1 MSSIQG
7 TISNA
12 NIVTLD
18 DTQTLTNKTIELD
31 TTDLFNTIPLLGSD
45 RCVTSNGIK
54 FALNL
59 KQDNLTFNAP
69 SSNNANPSTSAQ
81 IKTALDLKQDNLTF
95 NAPSSNNGNPSTS
108 AQIKTA
114 LDLKQDTLTFS
125 NVGDAN
131 GNPSTSAQ
139 INNYL
144 AVNYQPVLT
153 FNGPP
158 SNNNN
163 PSTSAQIK
171 AYTETNFQPTL
182 TFNGPPSNN
191 NNPSTSAQIK
201 AYTEN
206 NFQPTLTFQDP
217 SARTGNPSTSLQIDN
232 YLINNY
238 QPKNNLIYDATND
251 FLGVDVQPYRKF
263 DMGPNRVALGDNVT
277 LNNNQGIYWH
287 TSQFDYSIARENGGW
302 GSTRELA
309 IRWSTGIRFQVD
321 PTRTITGNVA
331 YTNSSD
337 TRLKHNEVD
346 ISNALTTIN
355 KLHVKKYYKTGT
367 IYDPSGNVYPP
378 DYNLTEQELETTPH
392 TEEIGIIAQ
401 EIQQIPELEFVVKD
415 NGLDASGNQKP
426 YSVNYESIHNLL
438 IQSVQELSKQ
448 VNELKQE
455 VHELK
460 QK

>member
-7 TISNA
+7 SVSAA

-18 DTQTLTNKTIELD
+18 EVQTLTNKSIELN
-31 TTDLFNTIPLLGSD
+31 TTDFSNTIPLLGSN
-45 RCVTSNGIK
+45 RCITSNGIK
-54 FALNL
+54 YALDL
-59 KQDNLTFNAP
+59 KQDILTFNAPSSNNANPSTSAQIKTALDLKQDILTFNAPSSNNANPSTSAQIKTALDLKQDILTFNAP

-81 IKTALDLKQDNLTF
+81 IKTALDLKQDNL
-95 NAPSSNNGNPSTS
+95 
-108 AQIKTA
+108 I
-114 LDLKQDTLTFS
+114 FS

-144 AVNYQPVLT
+144 GVNYQPLLT
-153 FNGPP
+153 FNFP
-158 SNNNN
+158 SANNSN

-171 AYTETNFQPTL
+171 T
-182 TFNGPPSNN
+182 
-191 NNPSTSAQIK
+191 
-201 AYTEN
+201 YTEN
-206 NFQPTLTFQDP
+206 NFQPILTFQDP
-217 SARTGNPSTSLQIDN
+217 SARNGNPSTSLQIDD

-238 QPKNNLIYDATND
+238 QPKNSLIYNSTST
-251 FLGVDVQPYRKF
+251 FLGVGVLPYRKF
-263 DMGPNRVALGDNVT
+263 DMGPVRVAFGDNVT
-277 LNNNQGIYWH
+277 LDNNQGLYWH
-287 TSQFDYSIARENGGW
+287 TSQFDYSIAREAGGW

-309 IRWSTGIRFQVD
+309 IRFATGIRFAVD

-337 TRLKHNEVD
+337 DRLKHNEVN
-346 ISNALTTIN
+346 IENALTTIN

-367 IYDPSGNVYPP
+367 IYDPSGNVYGP

-392 TEEIGIIAQ
+392 TTEIGIIAQ
-401 EIQQIPELEFVVKD
+401 QIQQIPELEFVVKD

-455 VHELK
+455 VNELK
-460 QK
+460 NK

>member
-31 TTDLFNTIPLLGSD
+31 TAEILNTIPVLGSN
-45 RCVTSNGIK
+45 RCITSNAIK
-54 FALNL
+54 F
-59 KQDNLTFNAP
+59 
-69 SSNNANPSTSAQ
+69 
-81 IKTALDLKQDNLTF
+81 ALDLKQGTIGNNDITNAMLAGNISQSKITDLTTDL
-95 NAPSSNNGNPSTS
+95 SN
-108 AQIKTA
+108 
-114 LDLKQDTLTFS
+114 KQDTLTFS
-125 NVGDAN
+125 NVGDSN

-263 DMGPNRVALGDNVT
+263 DFGPVRVAFGDNVT
-277 LNNNQGIYWH
+277 LNNNQGIYFH

-378 DYNLTEQELETTPH
+378 DYNLTEQELETIPH

-401 EIQQIPELEFVVKD
+401 QIKQQIPELEFVVKD